1 MMHVSLKTMPDRE
14 LTSPGGNGTLE
25 LVCLFGQ
32 LAGDGFRLGLSS
44 FLGSKALSDGK
55 GIHVL
60 STQEVCTVIP
70 HEIAIRQKDN
80 GEARGVGDQDT
91 RRNGPT
97 FFRDV

>member
-1 MMHVSLKTMPDRE
+1 MAHASLKTMPDRD
-14 LTSPGGNGTLE
+14 LTSPGGNGTLK

-32 LAGDGFRLGLSS
+32 LAGDGFRLGRLSL
-44 FLGSKALSDGK
+44 LGSKALGYGK
-55 GIHVL
+55 GIHLL
-60 STQEVCTVIP
+60 SNQEVCTVIP

-91 RRNGPT
+91 RRNGPM